1 MAYNG
6 LTNAGAA
13 YLAARQANNLPVE
26 FLKAK
31 VGDGIAP
38 SGTDPAELTD
48 IISGKMAI
56 LEVDI
61 NNLQEKIK
69 AL

>member
-31 VGDGIAP
+31 VGNGIVP
-38 SGTDPAELTD
+38 SGTDPADLTD
-48 IISGKMAI
+48 IISGRKW
-56 LEVDI
+56 
-61 NNLQEKIK
+61 K
-69 AL
+69 